1 MAENRFYRTDYPS
14 HLTDELGNRF
24 NPNNQ
29 FAPNPGFVELAATII
44 GYNESTKEYDLTY
57 ATFEDWQMTQ
67 YNSKGTTT
75 VTTTGPLPAF
85 SPTTGALI
93 STTSTSVTSAAVT
106 NTLTKYNSKEATV
119 EHENITI
126 TGVKIDIGGRVG
138 QLSRAE
144 ITITTAGIS
153 NMDIVNNAI
162 TQIGSRIELD
172 ISREW
177 AATYN
182 STANKMNYTGRIH
195 DFSYSL
201 DSDMKFTITLKAIG
215 LAESLSQLNAVP
227 VLNPNGKSW
236 PAGFPKEY
244 IVKDG
249 DTKTVPVNNLL
260 ILLDALWE
268 KLFPGSATGNNTSV
282 IGIQEIPGVSG
293 IGDSKP
299 YAYVGARPANITGGL
314 GSNLGW
320 QVFVNELTKSYIN
333 LEALRV
339 LVMKTIEMASAE
351 SDNKLATKLN
361 ITYPVDASGN
371 YNTAGSYVDYL
382 DSANPENI
390 LLFNNS
396 ISGIALILSPIGLPV
411 PIFATQKSYYS
422 QPIEECRYKTK
433 TAVNI
438 QNIYISRDVIFQAAG
453 AELGDTRYDVAGN
466 KSIEKF
472 FQSIFEVIKNDT
484 GGIIDLMLLPELNES
499 LTSNEQT
506 TLYIVDSNYVKLET
520 PKAPSILQ
528 FPLFPEG
535 QHHFKDF
542 ASGTRKL
549 SAKVPKSLAAKA
561 FVKDANL
568 VANDSSTSGPGEIDD
583 TTDINPSDLIDELN
597 SLRRQWTVTDNYREN
612 TTRRREIMSSLWKSN
627 IADKKVV
634 KSGDALK
641 TASAT
646 RNIQTGLDFGMTS
659 YGINGFLW
667 GHAIALDFIP
677 NTAPANTV
685 FSVNKISHDI
695 QNGAEDT
702 NGGTWFTTI
711 DCLARIRPANEA
723 SNIKSV
729 ATLKTASGAGGSGPD
744 MSGNDNANEA
754 LQDTNPLVGPKPPS
768 SINHTGGT
776 NNSILF

>member
-67 YNSKGTTT
+67 YNSKGTTNIIA
-75 VTTTGPLPAF
+75 GPVQNFGAAANS
-85 SPTTGALI
+85 SPT
-93 STTSTSVTSAAVT
+93 SPTSTVVT

-162 TQIGSRIELD
+162 TQIGSRIELN

-201 DSDMKFTITLKAIG
+201 DSDQKFTITLKAIG
-215 LAESLSQLNAVP
+215 LAESLSQLNALP
-227 VLNPNGKSW
+227 VMNPNGAGW
-236 PAGFPKEY
+236 PSTWPKTFTP
-244 IVKDG
+244 KDSF
-249 DTKTVPVNNLL
+249 TILPVDNLI
-260 ILLDALWE
+260 ILLDALWNE
-268 KLFPGSATGNNTSV
+268 QLQPNLPNTF
-282 IGIQEIPGVSG
+282 IQELPGVIQVSALVR
-293 IGDSKP
+293 SYL
-299 YAYVGARPANITGGL
+299 YAGKRADAMVTDDDFEY
-314 GSNLGW
+314 
-320 QVFVNELTKSYIN
+320 KYYIN
-333 LEALRV
+333 LEGLRS
-339 LVMKTIEMASAE
+339 LMMKILKIVSLQ
-351 SDNKLATKLN
+351 SDNKMADKLK
-361 ITYPVDASGN
+361 ITYPPAGPL
-371 YNTAGSYVDYL
+371 NTNGSFIDFQ
-382 DSANPENI
+382 DSANPEKI

-396 ISGIALILSPIGLPV
+396 ISRTVTSFTPSAGAAAGYGGTGAGVSRSTK
-411 PIFATQKSYYS
+411 IFYK
-422 QPIEECRYKTK
+422 QPADKQRYK
-433 TAVNI
+433 VSGNDHGNI
-438 QNIYISRDVIFQAAG
+438 ANIYISRDVIFEAAG
-453 AELGDTRYDVAGN
+453 ASLGDTRYDVAGN

-472 FQSIFEVIKNDT
+472 FDSIFNVIKNET
-484 GGIIDLMLLPELNES
+484 GGIIDLMLLPDLNES
-499 LTSNEQT
+499 LTATEQT
-506 TLYIVDSNYVKLET
+506 TLYIVDSNFVKLEAAA
-520 PKAPSILQ
+520 PPSILQ

-542 ASGTRKL
+542 TSGTRKL
-549 SAKVPKSLAAKA
+549 SAQVPKSLATKA

-568 VANDSSTSGPGEIDD
+568 VANEDSTSGPGEINDS
-583 TTDINPSDLIDELN
+583 TNIDITGLVDELIR
-597 SLRRQWTVTDNYREN
+597 LRVTFPISDTRADDSA
-612 TTRRREIMSSLWKSN
+612 RRREIMSSLWKRN
-627 IADKKVV
+627 ITDPVTPTTV
-634 KSGDALK
+634 GDALK
-641 TASAT
+641 AASAT

-754 LQDTNPLVGPKPPS
+754 LQDTNPPVGPKPPS
-768 SINHTGGT
+768 STNHTGGT